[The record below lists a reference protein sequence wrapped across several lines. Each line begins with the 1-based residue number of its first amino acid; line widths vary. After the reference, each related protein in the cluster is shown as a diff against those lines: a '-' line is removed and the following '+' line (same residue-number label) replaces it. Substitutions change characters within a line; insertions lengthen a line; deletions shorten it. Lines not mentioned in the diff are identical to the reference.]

1 MNTKNILL
9 ASGLAL
15 VAYALWKKR
24 KNEKVE
30 LRNEMVSV
38 PKSSSLKITPISS
51 NSSTYER
58 NGIYLRYPV
67 IMKP

>member
-1 MNTKNILL
+1 MKTKNILL

-15 VAYALWKKR
+15 VAYALWNKR
-24 KNEKVE
+24 KSEKLE
-30 LRNEMVSV
+30 FKNEMVSV
-38 PKSSSLKITPISS
+38 PKSSNLKITPISS
-51 NSSTYER
+51 SSPTYER